1 MTYLWRDRR
10 FWGSLLIS
18 LCLILLMV
26 VTRAPTRLPSPME
39 WVWLEVL
46 APVQSLVMEVSE
58 RTGGWAGDLLR
69 FRVIV
74 QENVE
79 LRGELQQFETL
90 EVYMGVLE
98 RENRRLR
105 DLLHLQHR
113 LDVEA
118 TTARIIRR
126 VPSNWTRQVTID
138 RGARHGVGIDDVVV
152 VGTGLVGRVT
162 RVTSNTAQVM
172 LISSPESGLGVEV
185 VTTGDAGVAVGDIAR
200 EGMLRATLFDPDATV
215 SEGDI
220 IVTSGL
226 GEAFPAG
233 IPVGTVAELTLG
245 EAGLLREVWIQ
256 PVADLNR
263 LHELMV
269 IQVPEDT
276 LLRWTWYTYTGEDD
290 EDVQR

>member
-1 MTYLWRDRR
+1 ML
-10 FWGSLLIS
+10 S
-18 LCLILLMV
+18 LCLILFMV
-26 VTRAPTRLPSPME
+26 VTRAPTRLPGPIE
-39 WVWLEVL
+39 WVWSEVL
-46 APVQSLVMEVSE
+46 APVQSLVMEISE

-69 FRVIV
+69 FRIIV
-74 QENVE
+74 QENIE
-79 LRGELQQFETL
+79 LRSDLQELESLQ
-90 EVYMGVLE
+90 VYMDVLE
-98 RENRRLR
+98 RENRRLM
-105 DLLHLQHR
+105 DLLHLQQR

-118 TTARIIRR
+118 TMARIIRR

-138 RGARHGVGIDDVVV
+138 RGARQGVGIDDVVV

-172 LISSPESGLGVEV
+172 LITSPESGLGVEV

-200 EGMLRATLFDPDATV
+200 EDMLRATFFDPDAQVT
-215 SEGDI
+215 EGDI

-233 IPVGTVAELTLG
+233 IPVGTVSELTMG
-245 EAGLLREVWIQ
+245 ETGLLREVWIQ
-256 PVADLNR
+256 PAADLNR

-290 EDVQR
+290 EDLQR